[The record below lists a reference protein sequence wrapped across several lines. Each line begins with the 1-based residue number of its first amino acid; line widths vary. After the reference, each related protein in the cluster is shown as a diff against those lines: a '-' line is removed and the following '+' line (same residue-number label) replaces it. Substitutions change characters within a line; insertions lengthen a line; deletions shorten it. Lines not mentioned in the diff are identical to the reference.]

1 MPKQKPSTPLSPVL
15 LITGASRG
23 IGAATAQLATARGY
37 HVAVNYLRNQPAAE
51 KIVQAIRDHGGT
63 AIALQADVGIEADV
77 VRLFNETTTQLGPI
91 TALVNNAAT
100 VERQTRLDQIDAA
113 RLQRI
118 FATNVFSAFLCSR
131 EAVRRM
137 SPRHGGHGGSIVNV
151 SSAASRI
158 GSPNEYIDYAATKAA
173 IDTLT
178 LGLAKEV
185 AEENIR
191 VNAVRPGHIYT
202 ELHAQ
207 SGEPNRVDRVK
218 AGVPMRRGGQP
229 EEVAQAILFLLSEEA
244 SYITAAIL
252 DVTGGR

>member
-1 MPKQKPSTPLSPVL
+1 MPKEKEKLETAPPPVL

-23 IGAATAQLATARGY
+23 IGAATAQL
-37 HVAVNYLRNQPAAE
+37 
-51 KIVQAIRDHGGT
+51 
-63 AIALQADVGIEADV
+63 
-77 VRLFNETTTQLGPI
+77 GPI
-91 TALVNNAAT
+91 TALVNNAGT
-100 VERQTRLDQIDAA
+100 VERQTRLDQIDVA

-118 FATNVFSAFLCSR
+118 FSINVFSAFLCSR

-137 SPRHGGHGGSIVNV
+137 SPRHGGRGGAIVNV

-158 GSPNEYIDYAATKAA
+158 GSPNEYIDYAAT
-173 IDTLT
+173 DTLT

-244 SYITAAIL
+244 SYRTGTLL